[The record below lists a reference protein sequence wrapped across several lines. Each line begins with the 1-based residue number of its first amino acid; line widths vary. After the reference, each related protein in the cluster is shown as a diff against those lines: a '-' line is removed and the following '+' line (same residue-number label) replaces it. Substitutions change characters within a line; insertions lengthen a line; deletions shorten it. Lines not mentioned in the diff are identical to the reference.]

1 MRWQIGNYIFCV
13 RQQTL
18 SSNGSSVQLEPM
30 AVELL
35 HYFCQHANK
44 IVSIDELIEKVWL
57 GRVVSDNAVSRLV
70 TKLRKAFND
79 DARHPQYIA
88 TFPKKGY
95 KFIAPV
101 SVYEDTQSV
110 LVETT
115 EHSKPNNKLPWIL
128 AVAVMIIFGS
138 LLVVSLLPESSPVIT
153 QAKALTR
160 NSAIDLFPQ
169 VSPDGTRLAYM
180 SDQNNYMYLFI
191 KRLADQKQIEVS
203 HGESLGVG
211 PASWSDDGKWI
222 VYLVANQQECHYYL
236 RSIED
241 LTLGQAT
248 LLHNC
253 PAGSFGFIG
262 FTHNNQQLIYA
273 ENNGPGTAYSL
284 FKLDIQSGQKLRL
297 NQPQQVLAGN
307 NQFDLHPGEN
317 KLLISSPDEQQWE
330 GFYQLD
336 LDNDELSLLFKQDA
350 YICCGIWSHDGKRV
364 VLMGEHPAYQLV
376 SYDLQGKDA
385 QVIYSGTQQLSRPFR
400 HSNGKDYLFSSG
412 QDNLDIHLFDL
423 EKGSSSILLNASV
436 DDRLARFAH
445 HSDRV
450 AYIGLSSGSEEVWL
464 SDLESNNK
472 TMLSRF
478 NDSRHYID
486 LLWSNDDSK
495 LVGLTLNEIHLIDL
509 QTGHSKTLKLPQT
522 EIRGVSFKDK
532 QTLSFSRKEAGRWQV
547 YWYDLNTDSVSKA
560 DAKWAFIRF
569 QANADNNLWL
579 DSAGQLYSGLE
590 PKLISD
596 STIKQADLLFGRM
609 FNLTKRGQ
617 QWYWFNYD
625 GQFTLNSYDDSA
637 KQEVQLLTTN
647 VAGFDVKDNQ
657 LIYGNYIQQNAD
669 IYTTQQR

>member
-18 SSNGSSVQLEPM
+18 SCKGSSVQLEPM

-44 IVSIDELIEKVWL
+44 IVSIDELIDKVWL

-79 DARHPQYIA
+79 DARQPQYIA

-101 SVYEDTQSV
+101 SVYQDSPLEIAQTPLQA
-110 LVETT
+110 
-115 EHSKPNNKLPWIL
+115 KPNNKLPWIL

-138 LLVVSLLPESSPVIT
+138 LLIVSLLPKSSPVIT

-180 SDQNNYMYLFI
+180 SNQNNSMHLYI
-191 KRLADQKQIEVS
+191 KRLVDQKQIEVS
-203 HGESLGVG
+203 HGEHLGVG

-222 VYLVANQQECHYYL
+222 AYLVANQQECHYYL

-241 LTLGQAT
+241 LTLGEAT

-253 PAGSFGFIG
+253 PAGSFGLIG

-273 ENNGPGTAYSL
+273 ENNGPGTTYSL
-284 FKLDIQSGQKLRL
+284 FKLDIQSGQKLKL
-297 NQPQQVLAGN
+297 QQPQQFLAGN
-307 NQFDLHPGEN
+307 NQFDLHPSEN
-317 KLLISSPDEQQWE
+317 KLLISSPDQQQWE
-330 GFYQLD
+330 GFYMLD
-336 LDNDELSLLFKQDA
+336 LNNNELSLLFKQDA

-376 SYDLQGKDA
+376 SYDLQGKNA
-385 QVIYSGTQQLSRPFR
+385 QVVYSATQQLSRPFR

-423 EKGSSSILLNASV
+423 EKGSSTTLLNTSV

-445 HSDRV
+445 HSARI
-450 AYIGLSSGSEEVWL
+450 AYIGLASGSEEVWL

-486 LLWSNDDSK
+486 LLWSNDDDK

-509 QTGHSKTLKLPQT
+509 HNGQSRTLKLPQT
-522 EIRGVSFKDK
+522 EIRGLSFKDK

-547 YWYDLNTDSVSKA
+547 YWYDLNSDSVSKA
-560 DAKWAFIRF
+560 DDKWAFIRF
-569 QANADNNLWL
+569 QADANNNLWL
-579 DSAGQLYSGLE
+579 DNTGQLYSGTE
-590 PKLISD
+590 PQAVTD
-596 STIKQADLLFGRM
+596 NTIKQADLLFGRM

-637 KQEVQLLTTN
+637 KQEVQLLSTN

-657 LIYGNYIQQNAD
+657 LIYSKYIQQNAD